1 MKIIFAAILG
11 VILLSTSCE
20 DDEHVLGRM
29 LGKSEIDFEVS
40 QDLATDPGGN
50 TVILKNNT
58 PGTISI
64 WDYGTGRS
72 NRQQDTVRF
81 AFQGSYEIKFSAV
94 TAGGIVEMDPV
105 IIEVTADNLNYVND
119 PFWTALSGGV
129 GNEKTWLLDLD
140 ANGVSKFFNGPIYF
154 SGDALTWDKACVV
167 EGPTCWI
174 WEADWAGNPWIG
186 DAGDYGT
193 MTFNLKGG
201 PFVTVDHK
209 MIPAKGV
216 QSGTYFL
223 DANARTLAMTDAEV
237 LQNSWAVNDVES
249 FTTGYFISLTED
261 AMQIAYPHKTKE
273 EFMIFNYISKEYSDN
288 WVPEEVPDPDF
299 DHGDQGEI
307 LAVTST
313 KTWKFDLEVPYNWTN
328 LQGDFLNPWTSRA
341 DIIATGWAPYGDGD
355 VQNIDGVSI
364 SFSADGSVTITQDDG
379 TSASG
384 TFAIDEPTNT
394 VSFSGVTPNIL
405 IASWVSATT
414 TDQNTWKIVKVERDD
429 LTDAVTGI
437 WFGKRDP
444 LKDEYM
450 VFHFVLG

>member
-1 MKIIFAAILG
+1 
-11 VILLSTSCE
+11 
-20 DDEHVLGRM
+20 
-29 LGKSEIDFEVS
+29 
-40 QDLATDPGGN
+40 
-50 TVILKNNT
+50 
-58 PGTISI
+58 
-64 WDYGTGRS
+64 
-72 NRQQDTVRF
+72 
-81 AFQGSYEIKFSAV
+81 
-94 TAGGIVEMDPV
+94 
-105 IIEVTADNLNYVND
+105 
-119 PFWTALSGGV
+119 
-129 GNEKTWLLDLD
+129 
-140 ANGVSKFFNGPIYF
+140 
-154 SGDALTWDKACVV
+154 
-167 EGPTCWI
+167 
-174 WEADWAGNPWIG
+174 
-186 DAGDYGT
+186 
-193 MTFNLKGG
+193 
-201 PFVTVDHK
+201 
-209 MIPAKGV
+209 
-216 QSGTYFL
+216 
-223 DANARTLAMTDAEV
+223 
-237 LQNSWAVNDVES
+237 
-249 FTTGYFISLTED
+249 
-261 AMQIAYPHKTKE
+261 
-273 EFMIFNYISKEYSDN
+273 MIFNYISKEYSDN